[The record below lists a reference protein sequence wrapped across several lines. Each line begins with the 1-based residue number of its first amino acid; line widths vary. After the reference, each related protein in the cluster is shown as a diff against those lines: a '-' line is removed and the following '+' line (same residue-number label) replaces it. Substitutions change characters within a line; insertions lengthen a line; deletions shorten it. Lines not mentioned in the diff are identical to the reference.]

1 MRLPSLAGLL
11 VLAAS
16 TPASE
21 RIPGP
26 IPAELIRVVDG
37 DTLLVT
43 ARVWPGHRVDTR
55 VRLLG
60 IDAPELRS
68 PCAEEREQAR
78 AARDWLRH
86 ASEGRPLFLRDVHY
100 DKYGGRMLARVEND
114 AGEDFGRALLKH
126 GLARRYAGGHRASW
140 C

>member
-11 VLAAS
+11 LLAAS

-68 PCAEEREQAR
+68 LCAEEREQAR
-78 AARDWLRH
+78 AARDWLRQ
-86 ASEGRPLFLRDVHY
+86 ASEAESSF
-100 DKYGGRMLARVEND
+100 
-114 AGEDFGRALLKH
+114 FGTCTTTSTVGACWP
-126 GLARRYAGGHRASW
+126 ASRTMPAKISAAP

>member
-16 TPASE
+16 TPSSE

-26 IPAELIRVVDG
+26 IPAALIHVVDG

-43 ARVWPGHRVDTR
+43 ARIWPGHRVDTR

-60 IDAPELRS
+60 VDAPELKS
-68 PCAEEREQAR
+68 SCAEEREQAR

-86 ASEGRPLFLRDVHY
+86 ASEGRALFLRDVHY

-114 AGEDFGRALLKH
+114 AGEDFGPALLKQ
-126 GLARRYAGGHRASW
+126 GLARRYAGGHRAPW

>member
-1 MRLPSLAGLL
+1 VRLASLAALL
-11 VLAAS
+11 VLAGS
-16 TPASE
+16 SPASE

-26 IPAELIRVVDG
+26 VPAELIRVVDG
-37 DTLLVT
+37 DTLLVS
-43 ARVWPGHRVDTR
+43 ARIWPGQRVDTK

-78 AARDWLRH
+78 AARDWLRR
-86 ASEGRPLFLRDVHY
+86 ASEGRALLLRDVHY

-114 AGEDFGRALLKH
+114 AGEDFGRALLKQ
-126 GLARRYAGGHRASW
+126 GLARRYAGGQRATW